1 MVLPAGWSRS
11 SNSDGPHAMENT
23 MTNNPAFFNLDDPS
37 LGIQRELA
45 PGLSARIFV
54 GDQAMLS
61 VVTIAP
67 DAQGSIHSHPQEQ
80 WGVMLEGDGVRTQDG
95 KEYAVKAGDFWCTP
109 GGVTHGLRA
118 GPNGA
123 RVLDIFSPPRDEY
136 RKSGSGY
143 ETS

>member
-1 MVLPAGWSRS
+1 
-11 SNSDGPHAMENT
+11 
-23 MTNNPAFFNLDDPS
+23 MTTERTFFNLDDAS

-67 DAQGSIHSHPQEQ
+67 NAEGTIHSHPQEQ

-95 KEYAVKAGDFWCTP
+95 REHPVKAGDFWCTP
-109 GGVTHGLRA
+109 GGVSHGLRA
-118 GPNGA
+118 GPGGA

-136 RKSGSGY
+136 RRSGEGY
-143 ETS
+143 AADS